1 MLVDGGNICWH
12 RDGIDR
18 YLFHVEKFLAILAVL
33 VNVTGGQPA
42 WRTELL
48 TLQFANLVTNLQ
60 NIYIQDSQVM
70 IIADY
75 YNSVAGGTWNIP
87 LKILCLIS
95 IGL

>member
-12 RDGIDR
+12 RDGI
-18 YLFHVEKFLAILAVL
+18 YGYPFHVEEFLAVLAVL

-42 WRTELL
+42 WGTELL
-48 TLQFANLVTNLQ
+48 TLRFANSATNLR

-75 YNSVAGGTWNIP
+75 YNSVAGGTWNI
-87 LKILCLIS
+87 
-95 IGL
+95 